1 MLEETLPVIRLV
13 CPLTT
18 AQELARLRWISWKC
32 GSVTKALRMGRE
44 AHWIWGHDFF
54 ELLTTAT
61 SDRLGALV
69 TGLR

>member
-1 MLEETLPVIRLV
+1 
-13 CPLTT
+13 
-18 AQELARLRWISWKC
+18 
-32 GSVTKALRMGRE
+32 MGRE